1 MIEFIDVTK
10 SFGTVEVLRGV
21 NADLP
26 GGKVSCIIGPSG
38 SGKSTLLRCINGLEP
53 YQGGEIRVEGE
64 RVDPKSVVQLRRKVA
79 MVFQRFNLFPHR
91 TVLEN
96 VMEAPIYVHG
106 VERKAAEARARELLE
121 RVGLSHRL
129 SAYPPSL
136 SGGEQQRVAIARSVA
151 VNPSIILFDEPTSAL
166 DPELVGE
173 VLSVMRNLAELGL
186 TMVVVT
192 HEIEFARTVADKVL
206 FIDQGRIL
214 EEGSAADVLGAP
226 REKRTQDFLRRLLE
240 R

>member
-1 MIEFIDVTK
+1 MIEFNNVQK
-10 SFGTVEVLRGV
+10 SYGALEVLRDIT
-21 NADLP
+21 AYLP
-26 GGKVSCIIGPSG
+26 EGKVSCIIGPSG
-38 SGKSTLLRCINGLEP
+38 SGKSTMLRCINGLET
-53 YQGGEIRVEGE
+53 YQGGEII
-64 RVDPKSVVQLRRKVA
+64 VDGTKVDIRSADKIRKNVS

-106 VERKAAEARARELLE
+106 VKRKEAEEKARGLLE
-121 RVGLSHRL
+121 SVGMGHRI
-129 SAYPPSL
+129 SAFPPSL

-151 VNPSIILFDEPTSAL
+151 TNPSVILFDEPTSAL

-173 VLSVMRNLAELGL
+173 VLNVMRNLAKAGM

-206 FIDQGRIL
+206 FIDKGVIV
-214 EEGSAADVLGAP
+214 EEGCPEDVLMKP
-226 REKRTQDFLRRLLE
+226 QEKRTQEFLRRLHQK
-240 R
+240 